1 MVGAKH
7 GGIFLLS
14 LDAIDIPFEITE
26 ELKRLDV
33 KVVLMH
39 QILGNDFA
47 LLRMLTHH
55 FFSIALGEL

>member
-33 KVVLMH
+33 KVVSCNNYLVI
-39 QILGNDFA
+39 IL
-47 LLRMLTHH
+47 L
-55 FFSIALGEL
+55 S